1 MLLVCQAPVRQIAE
15 NPLPL
20 SSVGDLSKYLP
31 IMGREPVRL
40 LLQSSRRNG
49 PFLAR
54 GLASLL
60 LSFFMKIQTQ
70 TTWWA
75 KRESLVGMIAAALFW
90 VTPSPGLAQD
100 AASIVDGRREFLQ
113 YCAVCHG
120 TNGKGKGPMAAQL
133 GIQPADLTQLSKKN
147 GGEFPFSSTYQF
159 IDGREEV
166 KEKGPRAMPIWGA
179 EFHKEA
185 GSDNPEAET
194 RVRERILRLV
204 YYLQSIQKD

>member
-1 MLLVCQAPVRQIAE
+1 
-15 NPLPL
+15 
-20 SSVGDLSKYLP
+20 
-31 IMGREPVRL
+31 
-40 LLQSSRRNG
+40 
-49 PFLAR
+49 
-54 GLASLL
+54 
-60 LSFFMKIQTQ
+60 
-70 TTWWA
+70 
-75 KRESLVGMIAAALFW
+75 
-90 VTPSPGLAQD
+90 
-100 AASIVDGRREFLQ
+100 
-113 YCAVCHG
+113 
-120 TNGKGKGPMAAQL
+120 MAAQL

-185 GSDNPEAET
+185 GSENPEAET